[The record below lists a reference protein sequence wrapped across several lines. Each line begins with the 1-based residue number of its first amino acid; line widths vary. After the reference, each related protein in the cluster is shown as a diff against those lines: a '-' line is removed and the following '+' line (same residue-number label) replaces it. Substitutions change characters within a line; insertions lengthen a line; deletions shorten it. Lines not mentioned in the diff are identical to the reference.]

1 MPLGSQALQRKK
13 TCYQMNGAFNMEG
26 KMGYTYAQRLDV
38 IGQKREKLE
47 RQLADLQ
54 RKEKTISARER
65 EIQRKELAREKYRLG
80 GLILLAAEKQNRT
93 LSDTVLLGG
102 LLQVYAESDAVNLQR
117 WERYGAGLLKTQRH
131 EVKESAAAQGFS
143 QAEVRS
149 EI

>member
-1 MPLGSQALQRKK
+1 
-13 TCYQMNGAFNMEG
+13 MEG

-65 EIQRKELAREKYRLG
+65 EIERKELAREKYRLG
-80 GLILLAAEKQNRT
+80 GLILLAAEKQCHT
-93 LSDTVLLGG
+93 LSDAVLLGG

-117 WERYGAGLLKTQRH
+117 WERYGAGLLKSQRH
-131 EVKESAAAQGFS
+131 EVKESAAAQGFT
-143 QAEVRS
+143 QADVR
-149 EI
+149 EET